1 MTYKVNIIKADNS
14 PAEMHTFKKKPTYDE
29 IKALLNHRLFDIVDG
44 RYVDHNSGASVKVEI
59 WCDEEGLLVN
69 NPQRNH
75 RASMLRWNH
84 FKRMEKQLTEDWEDW
99 AHIYGDAIFVFKE
112 NDQVKQNG

>member
-1 MTYKVNIIKADNS
+1 MTYKVNILRADNS
-14 PAEMHTFKKKPTYDE
+14 PAEMHTFEKKPTYDE
-29 IKALLNHRLFDIVDG
+29 IKALLDHRVFDIVDG

-59 WCDEEGLLVN
+59 WCDDEGLMVN

-75 RASMLRWNH
+75 RASMLRWNY
-84 FKRMEKQLTEDWEDW
+84 FKQMQDQLSDNWEDY

-112 NDQVKQNG
+112 NNQVKQNG

>member
-1 MTYKVNIIKADNS
+1 MTYKVNILKADDS
-14 PAEMHTFKKKPTYDE
+14 PAETHTFAKKPKYDE
-29 IKALLNHRLFDIVDG
+29 MKALLNHNRFEIVDG
-44 RYVDHNSGASVKVEI
+44 KYVDYKSGASVMVEI
-59 WCDEEGLLVN
+59 WADEEGLLVN

-75 RASMLRWNH
+75 RASMLRWNY
-84 FKRMEKQLTEDWEDW
+84 FKQMQDQLSDNWEDY

>member
-1 MTYKVNIIKADNS
+1 MTYKVNILRADNS
-14 PAEMHTFKKKPTYDE
+14 PAEMHSFEKKPTYDE
-29 IKALLNHRLFDIVDG
+29 IKALLNHRVFDIVDG

-59 WCDEEGLLVN
+59 WCDDEGLMVN

-75 RASMLRWNH
+75 RASMLRWNF
-84 FKRMEKQLTEDWEDW
+84 FKAMENRLSDDWEDY

-112 NDQVKQNG
+112 NNQVKQNG

>member
-14 PAEMHTFKKKPTYDE
+14 PAEMHTFEKKPKYYQIQE
-29 IKALLNHRLFDIVDG
+29 LLNHNRFEIVDG
-44 RYVDHNSGASVKVEI
+44 RYVDTNSGASVKVEI
-59 WCDEEGLLVN
+59 WADEEGLLVN

-75 RASMLRWNH
+75 RASMLRWNY
-84 FKRMEKQLTEDWEDW
+84 FKRMEKQLAENWEDY

-112 NDQVKQNG
+112 NDRVKQND

>member
-1 MTYKVNIIKADNS
+1 MTYKVNILRADNS
-14 PAEMHTFKKKPTYDE
+14 PAEMHTFEKKPTYDE
-29 IKALLNHRLFDIVDG
+29 IKALLDHRVFDIVDG

-59 WCDEEGLLVN
+59 WCDDEGLMVN

-84 FKRMEKQLTEDWEDW
+84 FKRMEKQLTYDWEDW